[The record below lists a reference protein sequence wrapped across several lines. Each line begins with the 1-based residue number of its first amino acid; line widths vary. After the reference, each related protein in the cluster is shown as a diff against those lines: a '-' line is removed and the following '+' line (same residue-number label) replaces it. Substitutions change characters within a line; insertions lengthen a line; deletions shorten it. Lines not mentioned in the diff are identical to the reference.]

1 MLLLV
6 KVNSHQVVAR
16 DKLLFKS
23 EIVICIIGIA
33 QHMVQPNSPQALCSY
48 LKTFCK
54 REFEPRLGQRD
65 RSCT

>member
-6 KVNSHQVVAR
+6 KVNSHQVVTR

-48 LKTFCK
+48 
-54 REFEPRLGQRD
+54 
-65 RSCT
+65 